1 MGRDPRTASRGSS
14 FAARV
19 SWAQDRGYW
28 GRLQDLGR
36 IGPRV
41 RLGSGWLLLGPRG
54 GDGSIEAGASNSV
67 WAGRS
72 V

>member
-1 MGRDPRTASRGSS
+1 M
-14 FAARV
+14 
-19 SWAQDRGYW
+19 
-28 GRLQDLGR
+28 LDLDR
-36 IGPRV
+36 IGFRGWGV
-41 RLGSGWLLLGPRG
+41 GSGWLLLGSWA